1 VKSIE
6 NEEQFASSFL
16 EISAISGQ
24 RLFIDGFVFLASQS
38 GVNIG
43 RSPAIRDITG
53 HIAEGAGLFAGG
65 TSIRHCLGFKGVT
78 TI

>member
-6 NEEQFASSFL
+6 NKEQFASSFL
-16 EISAISGQ
+16 EIGVISEQ
-24 RLFIDGFVFLASQS
+24 WLFIDGFVFLASQS
-38 GVNIG
+38 GVNIA

-65 TSIRHCLGFKGVT
+65 TSIRHGLGFKGVT